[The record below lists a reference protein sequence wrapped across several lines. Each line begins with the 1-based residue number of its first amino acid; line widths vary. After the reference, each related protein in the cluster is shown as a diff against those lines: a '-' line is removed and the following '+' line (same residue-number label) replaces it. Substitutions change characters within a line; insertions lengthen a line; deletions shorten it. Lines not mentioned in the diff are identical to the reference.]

1 MGKRGPAPT
10 PTALRLVRGETRP
23 SRVNRN
29 EPKPPLAEPVE
40 VPEYLDADAQKVW
53 QRLAPSLKARGVLTP
68 WDVDLF
74 GAYCTAVVHHRRAVR
89 LVNETAVALKS
100 EAGVV
105 KHPAMQ
111 IVRDQAQLMTTIG
124 SRFGLTPSDR
134 SSISLEPE
142 EHDHGEGS
150 AAAILD

>member
-10 PTALRLVRGETRP
+10 PTNLRLLRGESRP
-23 SRVNRN
+23 SRVNKH
-29 EPKPPLAEPVE
+29 EPKAPLAARVEP
-40 VPEYLDADAQKVW
+40 PDYLDVDARKVW
-53 QRLAPSLKARGVLTP
+53 DRLAPSLVQRGVLTA

-89 LVNETAVALKS
+89 LVNETAVALKGPD
-100 EAGVV
+100 GVV

-124 SRFGLTPSDR
+124 GRFGLTPSDR
-134 SSISLEPE
+134 SSISLEPQE
-142 EHDHGEGS
+142 QPDGP
-150 AAAILD
+150 AAASILD